1 MMMDTHLLALQ
12 LMAAQGCLGA
22 FDTIYHHELT
32 ETLAQRR
39 SAGRELS
46 IHAIRALI
54 YGVLFVGLSAW
65 TWHGVWAL
73 ALLAVFGIEIVLTL
87 WDFVIEDRT
96 RLLPASE
103 RITHT
108 ILAINGGAFIIL
120 LTLNAPAWSQ
130 QPTALQ
136 WQPHGLLSWF
146 LVACGL
152 GVGFSGLR
160 DAFAAMRI
168 CKQMLRDAALPL
180 IHFSDKAEQVL
191 VTGATGFIGQQLVQ
205 VLLTDGHQVT
215 VLTRNPKAAA
225 WLFDGK
231 VQCIASME
239 ELAPSRRIDVI
250 VNLAGARV
258 LGWRWTAARQAV
270 LRRSRIDLTQRLV
283 TWIVGAEHKPR
294 LLLSASA
301 IGYYG
306 IQAKGDNTV
315 LNEDSP
321 PQAIFMSELCQDW
334 ECAAGAASASGVRIA
349 CIRLGVV
356 FGEQG
361 PLPMMLMLF
370 KLGVGG
376 KVGRGNQWLSWI
388 HVRDVLRGMA
398 HIWRADNVSA
408 MTNTVQ
414 IYNFTTPQSVTQE
427 QFSQI
432 AAKVLHRPCLLP
444 MPSWPMRLAL
454 GKQADL
460 LLEGQRVAPTRLQAA
475 GFSFDY
481 PDLKGALQSVC

>member
-1 MMMDTHLLALQ
+1 
-12 LMAAQGCLGA
+12 
-22 FDTIYHHELT
+22 
-32 ETLAQRR
+32 
-39 SAGRELS
+39 
-46 IHAIRALI
+46 
-54 YGVLFVGLSAW
+54 
-65 TWHGVWAL
+65 
-73 ALLAVFGIEIVLTL
+73 VFGIEIMLTL

-103 RITHT
+103 RVTHT
-108 ILAINGGAFIIL
+108 ILAINGGAFITL
-120 LTLNAPAWSQ
+120 LALNVPAWLQ
-130 QPTALQ
+130 QSTVLQ

-146 LVACGL
+146 LAACGL
-152 GVGFSGLR
+152 GVGLSGLR
-160 DAFAAMRI
+160 DAFAAVHIR
-168 CKQMLRDAALPL
+168 KQKRHDAGLPL
-180 IHFSDKAEQVL
+180 IHFSDTAEQVL
-191 VTGATGFIGQQLVQ
+191 VTGATGFIGQQLVHA
-205 VLLTDGHQVT
+205 LLADGHQIT
-215 VLTRNPKAAA
+215 ALTRNPKATA

-231 VQCIASME
+231 VRCIASME

-258 LGWRWTAARQAV
+258 LGWRWTAARQAA
-270 LRRSRIDLTQRLV
+270 LRRSRIDLTQKLV
-283 TWIVGAEHKPR
+283 AWIVGAEHKPR

-315 LNEDSP
+315 LNENSP
-321 PQAIFMSELCQDW
+321 PQAIFMSKLCQDW
-334 ECAAGAASASGVRIA
+334 ECAAGAASISGVRVA
-349 CIRLGVV
+349 CMRLGLV

-361 PLPMMLMLF
+361 PLPMMLMPF

-376 KVGRGNQWLSWI
+376 KVGRGKQWLSWI

-398 HIWRADNVSA
+398 HIWRADSVSP
-408 MTNTVQ
+408 MTDTVQ
-414 IYNFTTPQSVTQE
+414 VYNFTAPQSVTQE
-427 QFSQI
+427 QFSRV
-432 AAKVLHRPCLLP
+432 ASKVLHRPCLLP
-444 MPSWPMRLAL
+444 IPGWTMRLVL

>member
-1 MMMDTHLLALQ
+1 MAATHLLALQ
-12 LMAAQGCLGA
+12 LMAVQGCLGA
-22 FDTIYHHELT
+22 FDTLYHHELT
-32 ETLAQRR
+32 EALAQRR
-39 SAGRELS
+39 SALRELS
-46 IHAIRALI
+46 IHAARALI

-65 TWHGVWAL
+65 TWHGAWSLV
-73 ALLAVFGIEIVLTL
+73 LLAVFGIEIVLTL

-108 ILAINGGAFIIL
+108 LLAINGGAFITL
-120 LTLNAPAWSQ
+120 LALNAPAWLQ

-146 LVACGL
+146 LAVCGL
-152 GVGFSGLR
+152 GVGLSGLR
-160 DAFAAMRI
+160 DAFAVMHIR
-168 CKQMLRDAALPL
+168 KQMLHDAGLPL
-180 IHFSDKAEQVL
+180 IHFGDIAQQVL
-191 VTGATGFIGQQLVQ
+191 VTGATGFIGQQLVHA
-205 VLLTDGHQVT
+205 LLADGHQVT
-215 VLTRNPKAAA
+215 ALTRNPKAAA

-250 VNLAGARV
+250 VNLAGARI
-258 LGWRWTAARQAV
+258 LGWRWTAARQAA

-283 TWIVGAEHKPR
+283 AWIAVAEHKPR

-306 IQAKGDNTV
+306 VQPKGDNTV
-315 LNEDSP
+315 LNEDSA

-334 ECAAGAASASGVRIA
+334 ERAAGAASISAVRVA
-349 CIRLGVV
+349 CMRLGLV

-361 PLPMMLMLF
+361 PLPMMLMPF
-370 KLGVGG
+370 KLGIGG
-376 KVGRGNQWLSWI
+376 RIGRGNQWLSWI

-398 HIWRADNVSA
+398 HVWHADSVST
-408 MTNTVQ
+408 MTTAVQ
-414 IYNFTTPQSVTQE
+414 VYNFTAPQSVTQK
-427 QFSQI
+427 QFSRV

-444 MPSWPMRLAL
+444 MPGWPMQLML
-454 GKQADL
+454 GKQANL
-460 LLEGQRVAPTRLQAA
+460 LLEGQRVAPTRLQAT

-481 PDLKGALQSVC
+481 PDLEGALQSVC